1 MNRGLVGLCAST
13 FCRRGRTEVEGRLE
27 EVVEGRR
34 VEGRLEGGPQGI
46 YSRRGRRVEDRLEE
60 VVEGKRVEGRLEEV
74 VEGRSSRR
82 SSCLCSLFQREAAWP
97 PSSKHSSLWLSLHS
111 SPWWLQNPS
120 TSSLKQRTKAA
131 TPTTTPTLPHL
142 PQPTL
147 HPPTLPHLLQPT
159 LHPPTLR
166 HRLRPTPSELDA
178 PSIALHAHSPTRP
191 LFIGNLFSLI
201 LHNLFQD

>member
-46 YSRRGRRVEDRLEE
+46 YSRSFHQQLQVEGRRVEDRLEE

-82 SSCLCSLFQREAAWP
+82 SSCLCSLFQRGGAWV
-97 PSSKHSSLWLSLHS
+97 
-111 SPWWLQNPS
+111 
-120 TSSLKQRTKAA
+120 
-131 TPTTTPTLPHL
+131 
-142 PQPTL
+142 
-147 HPPTLPHLLQPT
+147 LQP
-159 LHPPTLR
+159 PWR
-166 HRLRPTPSELDA
+166 
-178 PSIALHAHSPTRP
+178 
-191 LFIGNLFSLI
+191 
-201 LHNLFQD
+201 